1 MKKNVLKWLGRVGA
15 TLLTTI
21 VILVV
26 GLYGV
31 MAMLAWGPSKVAK
44 KQFIMSLQET
54 GELGFMANWFC
65 SQEEIDKIKE
75 ENSVKDTTDIT
86 DSSLVVIGNSETSD
100 EEDLY
105 VVDIKAE
112 AYSGKLMVI
121 KDPSRLFVGTVPEF
135 KLEKGWTVSEIAQR
149 YVAGI
154 NGGEFV
160 DSTPQTAMP
169 IGLVM
174 VDGNVLKGTAGEMY
188 HVTGITFD
196 NKLVMGNMT
205 AAKAQELGIRDCVN
219 VSSDIGPFLIINGE
233 AQDVDGV
240 GGGLN
245 PRTAIGQ
252 RADGAILLLVVDGRQ
267 VTSLGA
273 SFSDLQDIMLQ
284 YGEEHQHRCIIMV
297 RLSISHIHQQV
308 QEHFQQRF

>member
-1 MKKNVLKWLGRVGA
+1 MKKNVLKWLGRVGV

-149 YVAGI
+149 YDAVAGI

-284 YGEEHQHRCIIMV
+284 YGAVNTSVLMFLHP
-297 RLSISHIHQQV
+297 
-308 QEHFQQRF
+308 